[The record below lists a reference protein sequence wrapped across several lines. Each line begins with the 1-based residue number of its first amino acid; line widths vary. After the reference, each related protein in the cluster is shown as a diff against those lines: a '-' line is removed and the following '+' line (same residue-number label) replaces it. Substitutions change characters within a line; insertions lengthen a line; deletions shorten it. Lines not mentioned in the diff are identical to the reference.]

1 MSTPQGVTV
10 SSTIPWTTRR
20 IYLPVGVRAIL
31 LLAPMLAAAFI
42 PGEFADLDGNPWP
55 LVLVFVVMVIC
66 MWPLSWACHWV
77 DGEADGLRLRYSPFL
92 SRRIRYSDLASVE
105 FRESAS
111 PAEFAGIGLR
121 LAPGGILAFVNRRG
135 PGIGLR
141 TTEGRAYFVILADVA
156 ELAMVQGH
164 VAGARPDLA
173 QRIDVSE

>member
-1 MSTPQGVTV
+1 M
-10 SSTIPWTTRR
+10 SSTIPWKTRR

-31 LLAPMLAAAFI
+31 LLAPMLAAVFI
-42 PGEFADLDGNPWP
+42 PGEFADTDGTPWL
-55 LVLVFVVMVIC
+55 LVIVFVVMVIC
-66 MWPLSWACHWV
+66 MWPLGWISHWIE
-77 DGEADGLRLRYSPFL
+77 GEADGLRLRYWPFL

-105 FRESAS
+105 FRKSAS

-121 LAPGGILAFVNRRG
+121 LAPGGVLALVNRRG

-141 TTEGRAYFVILADVA
+141 TTEGRAYFVILADVD

-173 QRIDVSE
+173 QRIDVAE